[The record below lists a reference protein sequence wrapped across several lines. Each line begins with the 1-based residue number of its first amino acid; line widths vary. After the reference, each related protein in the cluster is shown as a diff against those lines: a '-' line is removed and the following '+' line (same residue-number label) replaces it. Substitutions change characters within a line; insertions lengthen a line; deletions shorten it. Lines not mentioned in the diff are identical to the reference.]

1 MNVAVLGAGVTAWPL
16 AADLAL
22 AGHAVRWWAPDENAL
37 GPVRANGGVI
47 RVGEGGQRKATLER
61 VTGDLAEAVAGAEVL
76 IASVAAAAQRDLAA
90 RLAAVPGEGQ
100 IVLLTPGIFGSYV
113 VARDIARSGGRLP
126 VAFAETATL
135 PCLARVIGPAAIS
148 APVRAADVPIGVF
161 PGARSDATLDRL
173 RAVFPAI
180 RPCQDV
186 LDAALAS
193 AGPVVHPPRV
203 LLNAAAIDTGKP
215 AIDVSATPPGV
226 RRLIDSLDG
235 ERQAIRAMLG
245 FSAPHVE
252 VQSALT
258 AGGPPEDVT
267 FAHAYVADDAALGLS
282 LFESA
287 GRLAGADTPAISG
300 MLSVFSA
307 LLGRDLR
314 STGRS
319 LDRLG
324 LGDFVRREIG
334 QLLHEGWRSPLW
346 RRALSD

>member
-1 MNVAVLGAGVTAWPL
+1 MNVAVLGAGVRAWPM
-16 AADLAL
+16 AAALAL
-22 AGHAVRWWAPDENAL
+22 AGHTVRWWAPDENAL
-37 GPVRANGGVI
+37 GPLRAAGGVI
-47 RVGEGGQRKATLER
+47 RVGDGGQRKAALARATA
-61 VTGDLAEAVAGAEVL
+61 DLAEAVAGAEVV
-76 IASVAAAAQRDLAA
+76 IASVAATAQRDLAA

-126 VAFAETATL
+126 VAFAETGTL
-135 PCLARVIGPAAIS
+135 PCLAPVTGPAGIS

-161 PGARSDATLDRL
+161 PAARSEAALDRL
-173 RAVFPAI
+173 RALFPAI

-193 AGPVVHPPRV
+193 AGPVVHPPLV
-203 LLNAAAIDTGKP
+203 LLNGAAIDAGKS
-215 AIDVSATPPGV
+215 AIDVSATTPGV
-226 RRLIDSLDG
+226 RRLVDSLDG
-235 ERQAIRAMLG
+235 ERQTIRARLG

-252 VQSALT
+252 IQPALP

-267 FAHAYVADDAALGLS
+267 FAHPYVADDAALGLS

-300 MLSVFSA
+300 ILSVFSA

-314 STGRS
+314 SAGRG

-334 QLLHEGWRSPLW
+334 ELLHEGWRSTLW